1 LEQLLNQLT
10 EIPKKEEADTAKDPM
25 LGLVVD
31 DSNVD
36 DVSRLEVRVP
46 GSNELVSLLEAATM
60 ELENEDETGQPLAST
75 VMVIVTDASVI

>member
-1 LEQLLNQLT
+1 
-10 EIPKKEEADTAKDPM
+10 M

-31 DSNVD
+31 DFNVD

-46 GSNELVSLLEAATM
+46 GSNEFVSLLEAATM

-75 VMVIVTDASVI
+75 VMVIVTDVSVI